1 LLIKKEIM
9 TVALKEIENLLGLIS
24 PNEKAQ
30 VLQWVISDL
39 GGVFTGIDKTQGVC
53 GGEARIARTR
63 IPVWFLV
70 RQQQLGMT
78 DYEILSDYPTLR
90 AEDLFNAW
98 NYYRAHKNEINN
110 LIKENEEA

>member
-1 LLIKKEIM
+1 M
-9 TVALKEIENLLGLIS
+9 TVALRQIESLLRQIS

-30 VLQWVISDL
+30 VLQWVVSDL
-39 GGVFTGIDKTQGVC
+39 GGIFTGIDKTTGVC

-63 IPVWFLV
+63 IPVWLLV

-78 DYEILSDYPTLR
+78 ESEILSDYPTLR
-90 AEDLFNAW
+90 EEDLFNAW
-98 NYYRAHKNEINN
+98 NYYRAHKNEIHN

>member
-1 LLIKKEIM
+1 MTSALRKIETLLAE
-9 TVALKEIENLLGLIS
+9 IS

-39 GGVFTGIDKTQGVC
+39 DGNFNGIDKTDGVC

-63 IPVWFLV
+63 IPVWLLV
-70 RQQQLGMT
+70 QQQELGIT
-78 DYEILSDYPTLR
+78 DEEILSDYPTLR
-90 AEDLFNAW
+90 AEDLHNAW
-98 NYYRAHKNEINN
+98 NYYRAHKTEINN